1 MNRQRLTMIGAIA
14 VEAMLYEVSATPK
27 PGLVDRAN
35 SGAHHDM
42 DFFTFMSSAAALRGY
57 FDECA
62 AIGAA
67 SSQQPVAVLLPRLQ
81 MAGIVAE
88 RQMFALTQGVNTHK
102 GMIFSLG
109 ILAGAAGWAAAR
121 GEALTAEHLGSLA
134 AQMCDGLCESA
145 YSGLAE
151 RPHDA
156 LTKGEA
162 MYLRYG
168 VTGVRGEAQSGF
180 RSVRELSLP
189 IYRQER
195 EAGVSVNDALVDALL
210 QLLAGAGDTNILG
223 RHDWQMLCYAQQQ
236 AAEAI
241 ALGGMRTAAGR
252 AAVQAMD
259 EDFIRRWISP
269 GGSADLVAVTH
280 FCYAIESLGRQSS
293 RQYAL
298 AKHGDRN
305 LLEHLS
311 IATDES

>member
-62 AIGAA
+62 AIGAGHA
-67 SSQQPVAVLLPRLQ
+67 QQPIAGLLPCLQ
-81 MAGIVAE
+81 AAGIVAE
-88 RQMFALTQGVNTHK
+88 RQMFTLTQGINTHK

-121 GEALTAEHLGSLA
+121 GKGLTAEYLGSLA
-134 AQMCDGLCESA
+134 ARMCAGLCESA
-145 YSGLAE
+145 YSDLME
-151 RPHDA
+151 RPQEQ

-180 RSVRELSLP
+180 RSVLMLSLP
-189 IYRQER
+189 VYRQER
-195 EAGVSVNDALVDALL
+195 QAGVSANDALVDALL

-223 RHDWQMLCYAQQQ
+223 RHDWQVLCYAQQQ
-236 AAEAI
+236 AAQAI
-241 ALGGMRTAAGR
+241 ARGGMQTVAGR
-252 AAVQAMD
+252 EAVQAMD

-269 GGSADLVAVTH
+269 GGCADLVAVTH
-280 FCYAIESLGRQSS
+280 FCYEVEILGIRSD
-293 RQYAL
+293 
-298 AKHGDRN
+298 KHCGKAVDFGVSQVPIT
-305 LLEHLS
+305 E
-311 IATDES
+311 